1 MYTYSECCSGGTT
14 VTVTG
19 NNLDAVAEPIITV
32 TVVITGFN
40 STNDDNNVNA
50 STTGQSTVTSEVLSR
65 DAL

>member
-1 MYTYSECCSGGTT
+1 MYTYFECCSGGTT

-40 STNDDNNVNA
+40 STTDDNNVNA
-50 STTGQSTVTSEVLSR
+50 STTSQSTVTSEVLSR